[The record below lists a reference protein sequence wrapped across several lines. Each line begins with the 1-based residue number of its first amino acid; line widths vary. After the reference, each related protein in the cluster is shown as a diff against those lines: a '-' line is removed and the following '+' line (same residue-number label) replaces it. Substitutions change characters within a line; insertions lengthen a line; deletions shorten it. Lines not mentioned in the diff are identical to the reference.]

1 MFEDIKKLIMEVFG
15 DFEPIQG
22 QNRIKVDNFRYYKPD
37 QRQLQLKR
45 IHFHSAFQR
54 DNCMDIEQL

>member
-22 QNRIKVDNFRYYKPD
+22 QNRIKVTALDTIN
-37 QRQLQLKR
+37 QIRQLQLKR